1 MLLTIAAL
9 RLGRLWLLVTPV
21 VYGVAVIV
29 SERLHARLLNGRLKA
44 IAGTLARRSEPFV
57 VSRALEAVVADA
69 RPYPGFHSVAL
80 LFLGIARARG
90 GDLDGALDLLY
101 VVHRAG
107 WLERRPVWLAWL
119 FPWLSQLHCARG
131 EMDLAAKWLEAA
143 RAALPASRHGVL
155 ASPRGAAGAAPGA
168 IRGGH
173 REHRGVPARGGG
185 GRVTR
190 SHFAFLRAFA
200 YERAGRPLPV
210 EEVRAVVA
218 ARVAS
223 EGRALPVEKWW
234 AELAAFV
241 ETCTPARESA
251 GSKSSDCTPNA
262 QRRRARSAFI
272 SATAGT
278 GTSRRPRRP
287 RPAARAASRGRDRRG
302 PSRDGPT
309 ARARATRPRSC
320 RPLPR

>member
-1 MLLTIAAL
+1 MAPYRRPAPPREEPGPEPHYVPLTRKQERARRWLRAAPVVLLTIAAL
-9 RLGRLWLLVTPV
+9 WLGRLWLLVTPV

-29 SERLHARLLNGRLKA
+29 SERLHARSLNGRLKA
-44 IAGTLARRSEPFV
+44 IAGTLARGSEPFV
-57 VSRALEAVVADA
+57 VSRALEAVVADS

-131 EMDLAAKWLEAA
+131 EMDLAAKWLEVA

-155 ASPRGAAGAAPGA
+155 ASPEALLALRQGRYEEAIMSIEACLRAEEAA
-168 IRGGH
+168 
-173 REHRGVPARGGG
+173 ES
-185 GRVTR
+185 TR
-190 SHFAFLRAFA
+190 SHFSFLRAFA

-210 EEVRAVVA
+210 EEVRVVVA

-241 ETCTPARESA
+241 ETYAPARESA
-251 GSKSSDCTPNA
+251 GSKSSDSHTE
-262 QRRRARSAFI
+262 RSA
-272 SATAGT
+272 
-278 GTSRRPRRP
+278 
-287 RPAARAASRGRDRRG
+287 
-302 PSRDGPT
+302 
-309 ARARATRPRSC
+309 
-320 RPLPR
+320 